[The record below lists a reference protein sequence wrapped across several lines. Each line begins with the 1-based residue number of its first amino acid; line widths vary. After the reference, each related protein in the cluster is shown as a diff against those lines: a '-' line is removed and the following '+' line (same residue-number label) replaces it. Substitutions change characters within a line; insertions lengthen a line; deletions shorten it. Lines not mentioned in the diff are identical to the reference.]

1 MEDTVVV
8 LRFNDLGQA
17 RRALQELKRLDH
29 DRRLQ
34 VGAAALVGR
43 PGEGGRGMPNGS
55 GDAEGFYVPQ
65 KGIVGILVDAISGP
79 AEASYAEPT
88 ETFRGHGDQAAHEAD
103 RELVLGELG
112 EISKDLEP
120 GVTLVIA
127 EIADP
132 DPGVLESTLHAL
144 GGSATV
150 RSAREVYAAITGGR
164 P

>member
-1 MEDTVVV
+1 MEDTIVV

-17 RRALQELKRLDH
+17 RQALHELKRLDR

-34 VGAAALVGR
+34 VSAAALVGR
-43 PGEGGRGMPNGS
+43 PGEGGRGKGSPN
-55 GDAEGFYVPQ
+55 AEGFYVPQ

-150 RSAREVYAAITGGR
+150 RSARDVYAAITAGR
-164 P
+164 Q

>member
-65 KGIVGILVDAISGP
+65 KGIVGILVDAITGP
-79 AEASYAEPT
+79 AEALYAEPT
-88 ETFRGHGDQAAHEAD
+88 ETYRGHGDQVAHQAE
-103 RELVLGELG
+103 RELALG

-144 GGSATV
+144 GGNATV
-150 RSAREVYAAITGGR
+150 RSARDVYAAITAGR

>member
-1 MEDTVVV
+1 MEDTVVT

-17 RRALQELKRLDH
+17 RRALQELKRLDQ
-29 DRRLQ
+29 DRRLR
-34 VGAAALVGR
+34 VGAAALVGP
-43 PGEGGRGMPNGS
+43 PGEGGRGKGS
-55 GDAEGFYVPQ
+55 ANAEGFYVPQ

-79 AEASYAEPT
+79 AEAPYAEPT

-132 DPGVLESTLHAL
+132 DPDVLESTLHAL

-150 RSAREVYAAITGGR
+150 RSARDVYAAINAGR